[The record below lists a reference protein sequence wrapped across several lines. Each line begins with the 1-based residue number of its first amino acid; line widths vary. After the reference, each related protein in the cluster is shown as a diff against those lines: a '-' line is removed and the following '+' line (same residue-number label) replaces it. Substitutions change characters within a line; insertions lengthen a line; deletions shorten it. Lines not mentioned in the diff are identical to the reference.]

1 MPSVRLNNDLRE
13 SFCNSLLRHRFSEE
27 FAGLMKDR
35 AALANAIWLDLYKP
49 SERATIESLPA
60 GWMPEFPDISVRFG
74 PYGYER
80 LFFNGD
86 PQDLRFLLP
95 NGKAPEPVLIRMA
108 AKHNGCAK
116 VYDTG
121 HKLQV
126 RHAALKDAEKDFHAR
141 LKTAQREMAAVIG
154 SVSTTARLK
163 EIWPEAAPFVSA
175 IEKSSPAL
183 PAPPIADLNKTL
195 GLPVKDA
202 A

>member
-1 MPSVRLNNDLRE
+1 MPSVRLNTDLRDRL
-13 SFCNSLLRHRFSEE
+13 CNALLVHRFSKE
-27 FAGLMKDR
+27 FVGLMKDR

-60 GWMPEFPDISVRFG
+60 GWMPECPDISVRFG

-80 LFFNGD
+80 LYFNGD
-86 PQDLRFLLP
+86 TQELRFLLP
-95 NGKAPEPVLIRMA
+95 NGKAPEAVMMRMA
-108 AKHNGCAK
+108 AKHKGCAK

-141 LKTAQREMAAVIG
+141 FKSAQREIAAVIG

-163 EIWPEAAPFVSA
+163 EIWPEAAPFVA
-175 IEKSSPAL
+175 PIEKSAPAL

-195 GLPVKDA
+195 GLPVKEA